1 LIDNREKDETVI
13 LVAVSAD
20 DDRQTAE
27 ASLDELAE
35 LVKTA
40 GAEVLGRAV
49 QNREYADPSYYVGR
63 GKLTQIQ
70 EILHET
76 GATGIVCDDELSP
89 AQISGLGEA
98 LDCKVMDRTM
108 VILDIF
114 AARASSAEGKVQVE
128 LAQQRYRLTHLAGLG
143 TALSRLGGGIG
154 TRGPGEKKL
163 EMDRRYIRARIS
175 QLKKELDDI
184 MRHRQVTRENRQRSG
199 ISKMAIIGYTNAGK
213 STLLNCLTDAQVL
226 EEDKLFATLDPT
238 TRQFRLDSGQ
248 EILLTDTVGFI
259 NKLPHNLIDA
269 FKSTLEEAK
278 YADYIIHVADA
289 SSPQLDEHISIV
301 YDTLRELGIA
311 GKKILTVFN
320 KMDLAPD
327 ETHLRDERASYT
339 VKVSLRDGT
348 GVDELKKAMERM
360 IRGDRVYL
368 SKVIPYSQSSG
379 LQIIRRYGELLS
391 ERYEDDGIHI
401 TAFVPPE
408 ISRHRG

>member
-1 LIDNREKDETVI
+1 MIDNREKDETVI

-128 LAQQRYRLTHLAGLG
+128 LAQQRYRLTRLA
-143 TALSRLGGGIG
+143 
-154 TRGPGEKKL
+154 
-163 EMDRRYIRARIS
+163 
-175 QLKKELDDI
+175 
-184 MRHRQVTRENRQRSG
+184 
-199 ISKMAIIGYTNAGK
+199 
-213 STLLNCLTDAQVL
+213 
-226 EEDKLFATLDPT
+226 
-238 TRQFRLDSGQ
+238 
-248 EILLTDTVGFI
+248 
-259 NKLPHNLIDA
+259 
-269 FKSTLEEAK
+269 
-278 YADYIIHVADA
+278 
-289 SSPQLDEHISIV
+289 
-301 YDTLRELGIA
+301 
-311 GKKILTVFN
+311 
-320 KMDLAPD
+320 
-327 ETHLRDERASYT
+327 
-339 VKVSLRDGT
+339 VSL
-348 GVDELKKAMERM
+348 
-360 IRGDRVYL
+360 DRKSV
-368 SKVIPYSQSSG
+368 V
-379 LQIIRRYGELLS
+379 
-391 ERYEDDGIHI
+391 
-401 TAFVPPE
+401 
-408 ISRHRG
+408 